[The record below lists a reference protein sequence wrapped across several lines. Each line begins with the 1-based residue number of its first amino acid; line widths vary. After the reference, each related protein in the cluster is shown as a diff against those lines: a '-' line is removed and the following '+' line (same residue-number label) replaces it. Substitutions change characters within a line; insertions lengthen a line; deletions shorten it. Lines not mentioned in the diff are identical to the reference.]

1 MWVRERERERSKSGS
16 SLGRLTTLFKLT
28 TRGGLHLLFS
38 STPKHTVYLPS
49 TIPESEPAKPVD
61 MRYLIKYLKT
71 DLLSEREEMFG
82 DGDGV

>member
-1 MWVRERERERSKSGS
+1 VYLELMS
-16 SLGRLTTLFKLT
+16 
-28 TRGGLHLLFS
+28 RGGLHLLFS
-38 STPKHTVYLPS
+38 STPKHTAY
-49 TIPESEPAKPVD
+49 IPQNIPDSEPSKPVD

>member
-1 MWVRERERERSKSGS
+1 MSPSSGPTS
-16 SLGRLTTLFKLT
+16 AYSLMS
-28 TRGGLHLLFS
+28 RGGLHLLFS
-38 STPKHTVYLPS
+38 STPKHTAYIPQ
-49 TIPESEPAKPVD
+49 TIPGSDPAKPVD